1 MKRRDENVEGF
12 VLRHLGLFKFKMPTQ
27 REMDL
32 AEARIVRQLRSPRLR
47 TEPHEV
53 RRPVVMVPRP
63 TRRYRRL
70 AVLAAAA
77 TLSVVFAQQLARTPA
92 PPPPPPPRPPLQIAA
107 LQQQQQQ
114 QQQPERTDP
123 PEVVPVL
130 PPPQFAAASIRIMPP
145 RTLAPGYGLACHG
158 TDGVKRVVLTIA
170 PGQDGISA
178 PQGRCVGTGI
188 FLSTL
193 IEMAYGIPMFQV
205 SGGPDW
211 SQTVGRTTSM
221 NFGGVRGGLTTLG
234 VFGTPEG
241 FSWYEAE
248 SFRFEAVAD
257 NPGTATLN
265 QLRQMLRVTLE
276 DRFKLRY
283 HIDQKEIPG
292 YSLVV
297 AEGGHKMKPISGEFV
312 ESLVIFDGRSTM
324 EQLTDSLR
332 QPAGGVV
339 IDKTGLQGPF
349 EYKLIQ
355 TPPTGGG
362 RGGEGGGRGG
372 PEPGGRAPALSAD
385 LEKQLGLR
393 LQAEKAIPIKILV
406 IDSVEKPSPN

>member
-1 MKRRDENVEGF
+1 MKRPDKNLEGF
-12 VLRHLGLFKFKMPTQ
+12 VARHLHLFKFKTPTQ

-32 AEARIVRQLRSPRLR
+32 AEARIVHQLRSAPW
-47 TEPHEV
+47 TERHEE
-53 RRPVVMVPRP
+53 RQAVVMVPRP

-70 AVLAAAA
+70 AVLVAAV
-77 TLSVVFAQQLARTPA
+77 TLSVVFGQQLVRTPA
-92 PPPPPPPRPPLQIAA
+92 PPPPPPPPAPRPPLQITA
-107 LQQQQQQ
+107 L

-123 PEVVPVL
+123 PKVVPVL
-130 PPPQFAAASIRIMPP
+130 PPQQFAAVSIRIMPP
-145 RTLAPGYGLACHG
+145 RTPAPSYGLACRG
-158 TDGVKRVVLTIA
+158 TDGVKRVVLTIR
-170 PGQDGISA
+170 PGLDGISA

-211 SQTVGRTTSM
+211 SQTVGRTTAM
-221 NFGGVRGGLTTLG
+221 NFGGVYGGLTTLG

-257 NPGTATLN
+257 NPGTATLD

-283 HIDQKEIPG
+283 HIDQKEVPG
-292 YSLVV
+292 YSLVI
-297 AEGGHKMKPISGEFV
+297 AEGGHKMTPVSGEFV

-324 EQLTDSLR
+324 EQLADSLR
-332 QPAGGVV
+332 QPAGGLV

-355 TPPTGGG
+355 SPPTGGG
-362 RGGEGGGRGG
+362 RGGDGGGRGG
-372 PEPGGRAPALSAD
+372 PEPGGPAFALSAD

-393 LQAEKAIPIKILV
+393 LQAEKAIPIKVLV
-406 IDSVEKPSPN
+406 IDSVEKAAPN